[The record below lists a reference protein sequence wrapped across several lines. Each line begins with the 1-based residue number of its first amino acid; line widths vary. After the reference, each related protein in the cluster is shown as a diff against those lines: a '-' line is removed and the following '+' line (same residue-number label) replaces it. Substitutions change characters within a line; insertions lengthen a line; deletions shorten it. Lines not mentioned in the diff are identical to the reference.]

1 MADDTR
7 TAGWYP
13 DPWGTDDERYFDGS
27 AWARDTRAAGSG
39 GDAAPSSAIVASA
52 APAGSD
58 PEGPVRPEGGE
69 SGPIP
74 AGWHPDPWRL
84 AAMRWWDGDA
94 WTGHVS
100 GPPPAMQAVDVQSE
114 RALARWLQPLLVV
127 AGVAQAFGM
136 FANAAQAKW
145 FVEHWDEMVRTGTT
159 VDAPPS
165 GSSFS
170 SLVLPI
176 TILVGVL
183 FLVWFYRAARS
194 GWGAGL
200 PARRSPMLATL
211 SFVIP
216 VVNLWWPYQS
226 AMDMVPADDRR
237 RSVIQRWWAMW
248 LLGTLCGLLIIPAQ
262 AVFDQ
267 TATRIVAGV
276 GAAAMLAAAFAARSV
291 VTLITDTH
299 ERRVQTAD

>member
-1 MADDTR
+1 MVVT
-7 TAGWYP
+7 TSQVLPPSGWYT
-13 DPWGTDDERYFDGS
+13 DPWHI
-27 AWARDTRAAGSG
+27 AQW
-39 GDAAPSSAIVASA
+39 
-52 APAGSD
+52 
-58 PEGPVRPEGGE
+58 
-69 SGPIP
+69 
-74 AGWHPDPWRL
+74 
-84 AAMRWWDGDA
+84 RWWDGNA

-100 GPPPAMQAVDVQSE
+100 GPSPATQVVDVQSE
-114 RALARWLQPLLVV
+114 RALARWLQPLLLV

-136 FANAAQAKW
+136 FSNAAQAKW
-145 FVEHWDEMVRTGTT
+145 FVEHWDEMTRTGTT
-159 VDAPPS
+159 VDTPPNGGSLS
-165 GSSFS
+165 G
-170 SLVLPI
+170 LVLPI
-176 TILVGVL
+176 TLLVGVL

-194 GWGAGL
+194 GWGSGL

-211 SFVIP
+211 SFLIP

-276 GAAAMLAAAFAARSV
+276 GAAAMLAAAFAARAV
-291 VTLITDTH
+291 VTLITDAHAQRT
-299 ERRVQTAD
+299 QLAD

>member
-1 MADDTR
+1 V
-7 TAGWYP
+7 AGL
-13 DPWGTDDERYFDGS
+13 
-27 AWARDTRAAGSG
+27 A
-39 GDAAPSSAIVASA
+39 
-52 APAGSD
+52 
-58 PEGPVRPEGGE
+58 
-69 SGPIP
+69 P
-74 AGWHPDPWRL
+74 AGWHPDPWQL
-84 AAMRWWDGDA
+84 ATMRWWDGNA

-100 GPPPAMQAVDVQSE
+100 GPTPMTQAVDVQSE
-114 RALARWLQPLLVV
+114 RAIARWLQPLLLV

-136 FANAAQAKW
+136 FANASQAKW

-159 VDAPPS
+159 VDTPPS
-165 GSSFS
+165 GGSLSG
-170 SLVLPI
+170 LVLPI

-211 SFVIP
+211 SFIIP

-226 AMDMVPADDRR
+226 AMDMVPADDQR

-276 GAAAMLAAAFAARSV
+276 GAAAMLAAAFAARAV
-291 VTLITDTH
+291 VTLITETH
-299 ERRVQTAD
+299 VQRTRAAG